1 MIKKWILCFFVS
13 LGATTINAQLKSTDS
28 LAMRG
33 IEDSM
38 QETSAALRDAINLKD
53 RLYNDS
59 LFTKQLVRALKTSY
73 SIHFPFDSLISCSK
87 LMSPDSSFRIF
98 TWQLQINEDYY
109 KQRGAIQMRTAD
121 GTLKLFPLTDK
132 SENIDKPEDF
142 VGSHNNWIGAI
153 YYKILKHTYN
163 QKDYYTLIG
172 YDENSIRSNKK
183 MIEVMRFEDGA
194 PVFGGP
200 YFMVPND
207 QIIPHFPNRFIM
219 EYKKSAGVRLNYD
232 NDLGMI
238 IKEHLISETNEP
250 NRKWT
255 MIGDGD
261 YEGFVWKKGK
271 WVYVEKVFDQKTP
284 EGKAPVPQPLNK
296 EAKQ

>member
-1 MIKKWILCFFVS
+1 
-13 LGATTINAQLKSTDS
+13 
-28 LAMRG
+28 MRR

-38 QETSAALRDAINLKD
+38 RVTSAALRDDINVKD

-59 LFTKQLVRALKTSY
+59 LFTKQLVRALKTPY
-73 SIHFPFDSLISCSK
+73 SIHFPFDSLVTCSK

-98 TWQLQINEDYY
+98 TWQLQINEDYF
-109 KQRGAIQMRTAD
+109 KQRGAIQMRSAN
-121 GTLKLFPLTDK
+121 GELKLIPLIDK
-132 SENIDKPEDF
+132 SESIEKPEDF
-142 VGSHNNWIGAI
+142 IGSNNNWIGAI
-153 YYKILKHTYN
+153 YYKILKHTFN
-163 QKDYYTLIG
+163 QIDYYTLIG

-183 MIEVMRFEDGA
+183 IIEVMRFEEGV

-250 NRKWT
+250 HRKWT

-296 EAKQ
+296 EIKQ